1 MNNTVKIDTMM
12 YSFGYDIKDDNWK
25 KEVERKI
32 ECFCSELE
40 NKEKDFYRMELYSG
54 ENYTWLEVNICV
66 KFKNEEEENEL
77 NEIFDRVDNYD
88 FHDYTEDYRDY
99 IGEINAMLDGEI
111 YPWKN

>member
-40 NKEKDFYRMELYSG
+40 NKEKDFYRMEFYSG
-54 ENYTWLEVNICV
+54 ENYAWLEVNICV
-66 KFKNEEEENEL
+66 KFKNAEEENEL

-88 FHDYTEDYRDY
+88 FHDYTEDYKDY